1 MKGDLIMEK
10 NNQKSSS
17 NNQKPKTQTPKTEK
31 RHTDNGRDEFSRE
44 LMEIINNNIQP
55 EKNKDKPNYRR
66 YK

>member
-1 MKGDLIMEK
+1 MEK

-31 RHTDNGRDEFSRE
+31 QHTDNGRDEFSRE
-44 LMEIINNNIQP
+44 LTEITNNKIQP